1 MIQKND
7 FQKIKAMNISSLRL
21 LIVAGLMGGIY
32 ACDQADQPQAP
43 LLEIPVVKVTSQD
56 VPIPIE
62 MIGQTYGSRD
72 IPIRAR
78 VDGTLESMH
87 FEEGRNVTQGQLL
100 YTIDT
105 RPFDAKVVEAEGG
118 VSEANT
124 ALTKAKS
131 DLDRIEP
138 LAAINAVSQ
147 QDLDS
152 AKAQY
157 DAAVSGVQVAKA
169 RLEQAN
175 IELGYTKI
183 LAPITGRIGLTN
195 AKIGEYVGKE
205 PNPVILN
212 YVSQANPIRVKF
224 SVNERDY
231 LRFARSLIG
240 KDIEQE
246 IDDKNKSSPLKLI
259 LADGT
264 EYEYPGIV
272 TSYEAAINPNTGT
285 LTLEADFPNP
295 DELLIAGQ
303 FARLIGVIE
312 VRENAILI
320 PEKAVSELQSNFQ
333 VIVIDA
339 EGIAN
344 IREVKLGPHYENMV
358 IVEDGLKKGE
368 QVAVEGILKLRN
380 GMKVRPVLVSN
391 N

>member
-1 MIQKND
+1 M
-7 FQKIKAMNISSLRL
+7 FISSMRSLIGVL
-21 LIVAGLMGGIY
+21 LIFSLLTCGEPEKPKPPV
-32 ACDQADQPQAP
+32 
-43 LLEIPVVKVTSQD
+43 LEIPVFKAISQD
-56 VPIPIE
+56 VPISIE

-78 VDGTLESMH
+78 VDGTLESMN
-87 FEEGRNVTQGQLL
+87 FEEGRNVTEGQLL

-118 VSEANT
+118 VSEAMT

-152 AKAQY
+152 AQAQFE
-157 DAAVSGVQVAKA
+157 AAQSGVQVAKA
-169 RLEQAN
+169 KLEQAN

-183 LAPITGRIGLTN
+183 LAPISGRIGLTN
-195 AKIGEYVGKE
+195 AKIGEYVGKD

-212 YVSQANPIRVKF
+212 YVSQTDPIRVKF

-240 KDIEQE
+240 KNREQE
-246 IDDKNKSSPLKLI
+246 IDKQHQRSPLKLI

-264 EYEYPGIV
+264 EYEYPGKV
-272 TSYEAAINPNTGT
+272 TSYEAAINPATGT

-295 DELLIAGQ
+295 DTLIIAGQ

-312 VRENAILI
+312 IREDAILI

-333 VIVIDA
+333 VFVVD
-339 EGIAN
+339 ESGLVN
-344 IREVKLGPHYENMV
+344 VREIKLGPHYETMV
-358 IVEDGLKKGE
+358 IVEDGLKVGE
-368 QVAVEGILKLRN
+368 QVAVDGILKLRN
-380 GMKVRPVLVSN
+380 GMTVKPVSASVN
-391 N
+391 

>member
-1 MIQKND
+1 
-7 FQKIKAMNISSLRL
+7 KAI
-21 LIVAGLMGGIY
+21 
-32 ACDQADQPQAP
+32 
-43 LLEIPVVKVTSQD
+43 SQD
-56 VPIPIE
+56 VPISIE

-78 VDGTLESMH
+78 VDGTLESMN
-87 FEEGRNVTQGQLL
+87 FEEGRNVTEGQLL

-118 VSEANT
+118 VSEAMT

-152 AKAQY
+152 AQAQFE
-157 DAAVSGVQVAKA
+157 AAQSGVQVAKA

-183 LAPITGRIGLTN
+183 LAPISGRIGLTN
-195 AKIGEYVGKE
+195 AKIGEYVGKD

-212 YVSQANPIRVKF
+212 YVSQTDPIRVKF

-240 KDIEQE
+240 KNREQE
-246 IDDKNKSSPLKLI
+246 IDKQHQRSPLKLI

-264 EYEYPGIV
+264 EYEYPGKV
-272 TSYEAAINPNTGT
+272 TSYEAAINPATGT

-295 DELLIAGQ
+295 DTLIIAGQ

-312 VRENAILI
+312 IREDAILI

-333 VIVIDA
+333 VFVVD
-339 EGIAN
+339 ESGLVN
-344 IREVKLGPHYENMV
+344 VREIKLGPHYETMV
-358 IVEDGLKKGE
+358 IVEDGLKVGE
-368 QVAVEGILKLRN
+368 QVAVDGILKLRN
-380 GMKVRPVLVSN
+380 GMTVKPVSASVN
-391 N
+391 